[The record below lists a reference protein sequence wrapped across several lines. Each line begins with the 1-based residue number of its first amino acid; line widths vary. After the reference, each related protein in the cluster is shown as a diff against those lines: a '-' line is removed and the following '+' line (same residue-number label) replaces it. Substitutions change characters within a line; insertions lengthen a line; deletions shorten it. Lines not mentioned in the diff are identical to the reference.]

1 MTIREFADMMA
12 GLEFECVTTRLDY
25 IPKELRRRELPV
37 SWYELPSVTVTPGGE
52 YSTFCASD
60 AQIVGML
67 YIAVDEKSEGFPADQ
82 RNAVLDMADEVMEW
96 ATKQPYQ
103 VEIITA
109 ATISVGAVEY
119 RGVGARITASLI
131 VS

>member
-1 MTIREFADMMA
+1 VNIREFADMMA

-25 IPKELRRRELPV
+25 IPKDMRRRELPV
-37 SWYELPSVTVTPGGE
+37 SWYELPSVTVSPGGE
-52 YSTFCASD
+52 FSTFCASN

-82 RNAVLDMADEVMEW
+82 RNAVLDAADEVMEW

>member
-1 MTIREFADMMA
+1 MNIREFADMMA

-37 SWYELPSVTVTPGGE
+37 SWYELPSVTVSPGGE
-52 YSTFCASD
+52 FSTFCASD

-67 YIAVDEKSEGFPADQ
+67 YIAVDEKAEGFPADQ
-82 RNAVLDMADEVMEW
+82 RNAVLDAADEVMEW

-103 VEIITA
+103 VEITTA

-131 VS
+131 AS

>member
-1 MTIREFADMMA
+1 VNIREFADMMA

-37 SWYELPSVTVTPGGE
+37 SWYELPSVTVSPGGE
-52 YSTFCASD
+52 FSTFCASD

-67 YIAVDEKSEGFPADQ
+67 YIAVDEKAEGFPADQ
-82 RNAVLDMADEVMEW
+82 RNAVLDAADEVMEW